1 MSQACSICNHDKRL
15 EIDREIVRGI
25 SISRIA
31 REYDVSWDSV
41 RYHADNHLSRQL
53 IKSQEMKEAAIN
65 GNLLNEM
72 EDLLK
77 RSKHILRR
85 AEREGALNTA
95 LGAIRETRGTLELMS
110 KIAVTLHQIRAQE
123 LEAQRMEDT
132 LKQDTTFH
140 EGIKGLTD
148 AELAMF
154 EALVDKMSGDRNDD
168 VIKSVTREFATN
180 FHAIPEPP
188 KRSRR
193 RMPQAIKVDEEWSE
207 EREQQAIEEEN
218 ALAQLEL
225 EPLGHKPLD
234 LDKLGLFDEPKAGV
248 WGRDSRPMFERAVE
262 PGSVRTSDPQL
273 RRLFDME

>member
-53 IKSQEMKEAAIN
+53 IKSHEMRQALES
-65 GNLLNEM
+65 GNLLNEI

-95 LGAIRETRGTLELMS
+95 LGAIREARGTLELMS
-110 KIAVTLHQIRAQE
+110 KIAVTCHQIRAQE
-123 LEAQRMEDT
+123 LEAQRMEQIGQ
-132 LKQDTTFH
+132 QDNSIA
-140 EGIKGLTD
+140 EDIKRLSFT
-148 AELAMF
+148 ELMMF
-154 EALVDKMSGDRNDD
+154 EALVDKMSGNRNDD
-168 VIKSVTREFATN
+168 VIKSVTREINATC
-180 FHAIPEPP
+180 FPPPEPP
-188 KRSRR
+188 KHSRR
-193 RMPQAIKVDEEWSE
+193 RMPEAIKVDEEWSE

-218 ALAQLEL
+218 ALAALEL
-225 EPLGHKPLD
+225 EPLAHKPLD

-248 WGRDSRPMFERAVE
+248 WGRDSGGMFARAVE
-262 PGSVRTSDPQL
+262 PGSVRTMDPQL

>member
-1 MSQACSICNHDKRL
+1 MPQACTICNHDKRL

-41 RYHADNHLSRQL
+41 KYHADNHLSRQL

-123 LEAQRMEDT
+123 LEAQQREQIGHEENSFNED
-132 LKQDTTFH
+132 
-140 EGIKGLTD
+140 IKRLSF
-148 AELAMF
+148 AELMMF
-154 EALVDKMSGDRNDD
+154 EALVDKMSGNRNDD
-168 VIKSVTREFATN
+168 VIKSVTRELSTN
-180 FHAIPEPP
+180 IHTMQEPP

-193 RMPQAIKVDEEWSE
+193 RMPEAIKVDEEWTE
-207 EREQQAIEEEN
+207 EREQQAIEEAN
-218 ALAQLEL
+218 ALAALEL
-225 EPLGHKPLD
+225 EPLDHKPLD
-234 LDKLGLFDEPKAGV
+234 LDKLGIFPEPKAGV
-248 WGRDSRPMFERAVE
+248 WGRDSRGMFAGAVE
-262 PGSVRTSDPQL
+262 PGSIRTTDPQL